1 MSLSRSKHGADSR
14 GAKLK
19 SDYPKV
25 SVKKGR
31 EWHLQRGHPWLFSGG
46 ISQAPKHVEAGQIVT
61 LLDYE
66 GRFIAN
72 GYYNPACDIAVRILS
87 LKANEQIGSG
97 FLEKRIQDAWLLRQR
112 ALNLNETSAF
122 RLINA
127 EGDYLPGFIVDH
139 YNGVLVVQCHTAGAD
154 LLANDFVEALERIL
168 KPQAIVVRN
177 DASVRHREGL
187 SLEEPKIVKGKIDS
201 EIIVKENNL
210 KFIVDPI
217 SGQKTGYFTDQ
228 RDKREKLAKYAAH
241 LPVDANMLNCF
252 SYTCGFSV
260 YAAAALPSLKT
271 INVDQSKP
279 ALEAG
284 KKNFELNNI
293 DAANHIFHD
302 GDAFAFLDREISRG
316 STYDIVVLDPPAF
329 AKSHKDKDKA
339 LKAYGRMATLGL
351 KVTKNNGFIMMCS
364 CSGAISMIDFEEC
377 IRRNAG
383 ATDRALQIIDT
394 FQHGVDHP
402 INLMAPESSYLK
414 VIICRVLF

>member
-1 MSLSRSKHGADSR
+1 MKT
-14 GAKLK
+14 
-19 SDYPKV
+19 DYPKI
-25 SVKKGR
+25 SVRKGR

-46 ISQAPKHVEAGQIVT
+46 ISQAPKNVEPGNIVT
-61 LLDYE
+61 LLDYD
-66 GRFIAN
+66 GKFIAN
-72 GYYNPACDIAVRILS
+72 GYYNPACDIAVRVLS
-87 LKANEQIGSG
+87 RDASEKIGPE
-97 FLEKRIQDAWLLRQR
+97 FLEKKIQDAWMLRQR
-112 ALNLNETSAF
+112 AINLDETNAF

-154 LLANDFVEALERIL
+154 ALAEAFVQALDKIL
-168 KPQAIVVRN
+168 KPSAIIVRN
-177 DASVRHREGL
+177 DASVRQREGL
-187 SLEEPKIVKGKIDS
+187 SLEEPRIVKGKIEG
-201 EIIVKENNL
+201 EIVVKENNL
-210 KFIVDPI
+210 QFVVDPI

-228 RDKREKLAKYAAH
+228 RDKRDRLAKYAAH
-241 LPVDANMLNCF
+241 LPADASMLNCF

-260 YAAAALPSLKT
+260 YAAAASSTLRT

-284 KKNFELNNI
+284 KKNFELNKL
-293 DAANHIFHD
+293 DLDKQSFHD
-302 GDAFAFLDREISRG
+302 GDAFAFLDREIARG
-316 STYDIVVLDPPAF
+316 TTYDIVVLDPPAF

-351 KVTKNNGFIMMCS
+351 KVTKNNGFIMLCS

-383 ATDRALQIIDT
+383 ATDRSLQILDT
-394 FQHGVDHP
+394 FQHGADHP

-414 VIICRVLF
+414 VIICRVLY